1 MIHCEPNLVKLI
13 YGINTD
19 TMVECIKN
27 NDLGTL
33 SQLWNQRQAHAVV
46 GVNVT
51 KNKDGKTMLLG
62 VCLTKLEFLK
72 CCEIFGLLNFFQILE
87 LSIRTRDRSV
97 RKSPRL
103 SECLRSR
110 VWKSLQIMLNSR
122 PDFSNLPGPDRVRLR
137 CCGPLIPGGYMML
150 PDIFSSN

>member
-1 MIHCEPNLVKLI
+1 MKANGRKNTNKMIHCEPNLVKLI

-62 VCLTKLEFLK
+62 VC
-72 CCEIFGLLNFFQILE
+72 
-87 LSIRTRDRSV
+87 
-97 RKSPRL
+97 
-103 SECLRSR
+103 
-110 VWKSLQIMLNSR
+110 
-122 PDFSNLPGPDRVRLR
+122 
-137 CCGPLIPGGYMML
+137 
-150 PDIFSSN
+150 